1 MLNFLNQFDPSVTVT
16 IQLLKNLNVKV
27 TDFSVKETIE
37 RHPDFPSILSISDS
51 LNSWHVDNKVIKI
64 NPIQIINLPCPFIAY
79 TKANGGTFVVVKD
92 IKDDNIFYLNPEN
105 QTKVKRVEEFLQQF
119 NDVVLLA
126 QTNKH
131 SGEKD
136 YKIAFRKRKL
146 KQLQNITLIIIG
158 ILILSAWV
166 ITNFQVNEEKSASI
180 IFSFLIFLKLFGTL
194 VACLL
199 IWYEIDKTNPTLQ
212 RFCTYGGKT
221 NCNAILNSKASKIFG
236 VSWSEIGFFY
246 FAGGFLF
253 LILTEYQMSAINLS
267 FIRLFN
273 LCALPYIFFSVFY
286 QWFIAKQWCP
296 LCLTIQVV
304 LFLEF
309 TVFTLSPLK
318 FNFESLFPVLPALF
332 ISFAL
337 PIIIW
342 IIIKP
347 ILYKQQQAKQDLRTF
362 QKIKF
367 DPDIF
372 NMLLKKQKYLNNS
385 ADGLGIILGNKNA
398 PNTLLKVCNPYCRPC
413 AKAHPE
419 IDKLLEENK
428 NLKVQIIFYSPV
440 RKDDSKYL
448 IVNHFLAIDK
458 KNDSNLTKKALN
470 EWYLSKNKSYEI
482 FTEKFPLNGELIKQ
496 KNMIIMM
503 NEWFKKEEILGTPTF
518 FLNNYQLPSEYSI
531 TDLHYFLAGQ
541 A

>member
-64 NPIQIINLPCPFIAY
+64 NPIQIINLPCPFIAF
-79 TKANGGTFVVVKD
+79 TKENGGTFVVIKD
-92 IKDDNIFYLNPEN
+92 IKNDNIFYLSSEN

-126 QTNKH
+126 QSNKQ

-136 YKIAFRKRKL
+136 FKIVFRKQKL
-146 KQLQNITLIIIG
+146 KQLQNFALIIIG
-158 ILILSAWV
+158 IFILSACV
-166 ITNFQVNEEKSASI
+166 INNYLVNEEKSVSI
-180 IFSFLIFLKLFGTL
+180 IFTLLIFLKLFGTL

-199 IWYEIDKTNPTLQ
+199 LWYEIDKINPTLQ
-212 RFCTYGGKT
+212 RFCSYGGKT
-221 NCNAILNSKASKIFG
+221 NCNAILNSEASKIFG
-236 VSWSEIGFFY
+236 VSRSELGFFY

-253 LILTEYQMSAINLS
+253 LILTGYQISANNLS

-273 LCALPYIFFSVFY
+273 LLALPYIFYSVFY

-309 TVFTLSPLK
+309 IVFTMTPFK
-318 FNFESLFPVLPALF
+318 FKFESLFPVLPTLF

-347 ILYKQQQAKQDLRTF
+347 LLYKQQQAKQDLRTF

-372 NMLLKKQKYLNNS
+372 NMLIKKQKIS
-385 ADGLGIILGNKNA
+385 
-398 PNTLLKVCNPYCRPC
+398 
-413 AKAHPE
+413 
-419 IDKLLEENK
+419 
-428 NLKVQIIFYSPV
+428 
-440 RKDDSKYL
+440 
-448 IVNHFLAIDK
+448 
-458 KNDSNLTKKALN
+458 
-470 EWYLSKNKSYEI
+470 
-482 FTEKFPLNGELIKQ
+482 
-496 KNMIIMM
+496 
-503 NEWFKKEEILGTPTF
+503 
-518 FLNNYQLPSEYSI
+518 
-531 TDLHYFLAGQ
+531 
-541 A
+541 